1 MAAVA
6 NFPVASVT
14 NLWCYRAGV
23 PSRFCLHLVAWT
35 RTHSAMGDWLI
46 FTAEYFVQTRAALAE
61 KRLSSLWQ
69 AENSLFL
76 CAGRA
81 GAPRQCAS
89 GFQAV

>member
-1 MAAVA
+1 
-6 NFPVASVT
+6 
-14 NLWCYRAGV
+14 
-23 PSRFCLHLVAWT
+23 
-35 RTHSAMGDWLI
+35 MGDWLI

-69 AENSLFL
+69 AENRLFL